1 MEPSGSLQMIGNE
14 RGIITL
20 DFIFALT
27 LAFGFSMV
35 FFALSITLAMVEITQ
50 YVAFA
55 TARSYSGAH
64 ESQSQQV
71 DLGHKKFDE
80 IMNYPVFKNF
90 YGLDWIKISPPQL
103 ADFNDDYPQGSGGMP
118 DSATFTGARIHFQ
131 AKILNFRVPFLGQ
144 TATDTKTGHADIAA
158 YLIREV
164 STEEC
169 RERFNRVRYQRLKQ
183 INSGGATPYAATTG
197 NAIVVTDN
205 GC

>member
-1 MEPSGSLQMIGNE
+1 MIRNE

-50 YVAFA
+50 YIAFA

-64 ESQSQQV
+64 ESQGQQV
-71 DLGHKKFDE
+71 DLGLQKFDE
-80 IMNYPVFKNF
+80 IMSYPVFKNF

-103 ADFNDDYPQGSGGMP
+103 ADFNEDYPQDSSGTS
-118 DSATFTGARIHFQ
+118 DSASFTGAKIHFH
-131 AKILNFRVPFLGQ
+131 AKILNLRVPFLGQ
-144 TATDTKTGHADIAA
+144 TVTNTKTGHADIAA

-169 RERFNRVRYQRLKQ
+169 RERFNRVRYDHLKQ
-183 INSGGATPYAATTG
+183 INSRGATPYAATIG